1 MRDPEGAAESPQRA
15 TLLIGSQHLGLALLA
30 VALLGKQHL
39 ARPASAA
46 LVLLAPAAVAPV
58 LDDVCAAASAAV
70 MNLAGPNHC

>member
-1 MRDPEGAAESPQRA
+1 
-15 TLLIGSQHLGLALLA
+15 
-30 VALLGKQHL
+30 LLGKQHL

-70 MNLAGPNHC
+70 MNLAGPNHR